1 MKAGKSLLGT
11 KIYIGGDQAMSQND
25 STITRRT
32 FLKTSAVLAAG
43 AAVMNIPFVH
53 AQGSDRIRVGLIG
66 CGGRGKGAANDCVN
80 SASGIEIYAIGD
92 LFQDRMESAKKDLR
106 GLGDKANL
114 SDDRCFHGFDNYL
127 KVIQSGVDMVIL
139 ATPPGF
145 RPQHFKAAIEAG
157 KHVFMEKP
165 VAVCPTGV
173 RTVIAASELAS
184 QKKLGVVAGTQR
196 RHDKGYQETINRL
209 RDGAAGKIVSAQC
222 YWNQGGLWRADR
234 QDNWSDTEW
243 QIRNWLYFA
252 WLSGDHIVEQHI
264 HNIDVINWVLG
275 ATPVKAV
282 GMGGRQSRTEPAYGH
297 IYDHFAIDFE
307 YPGGVKVLSMC
318 RQIDNCANRVGEFVM
333 GTEGVADP
341 GGWIKG
347 KSEWSYS
354 GSRPNPYI
362 QEHTDLI
369 ASIRAGKPLNE
380 GRQVAESTLCA
391 IMGRMAA
398 YTGQE
403 ITWEKALNSDLNLMK
418 ENLTFGPMAVDPVAM
433 PGKTRV

>member
-1 MKAGKSLLGT
+1 MSL
-11 KIYIGGDQAMSQND
+11 ND

-32 FLKTSAVLAAG
+32 FLKGSAALAAG
-43 AAVMNIPFVH
+43 AAVMSIPFVH

-80 SASGIEIYAIGD
+80 AAPGIEIYAIGD
-92 LFQDRMESAKKDLR
+92 LFEDRMESAKKDLR
-106 GLGDKANL
+106 GLGNKTNL
-114 SDDRCFHGFDNYL
+114 TDERCFYGFDNYL

-173 RTVIAASELAS
+173 RMVIAASEEAS
-184 QKKLGVVAGTQR
+184 RKKLGVVAGTQR

-209 RDGAAGKIVSAQC
+209 RDGAAGNIVSAQC

-243 QIRNWLYFA
+243 QIRNWLYFT

-275 ATPVKAV
+275 TTPVKAI
-282 GMGGRQSRTEPAYGH
+282 GMGGRQVRTQPEYGH

-318 RQIDNCANRVGEFVM
+318 RQIDNCANRVGEFVI
-333 GTEGVADP
+333 GTDGVADP

-354 GSRPNPYI
+354 GSRPNPYV

-380 GRQVAESTLCA
+380 GKQVAESTLCA

-433 PGKTRV
+433 PGRARV